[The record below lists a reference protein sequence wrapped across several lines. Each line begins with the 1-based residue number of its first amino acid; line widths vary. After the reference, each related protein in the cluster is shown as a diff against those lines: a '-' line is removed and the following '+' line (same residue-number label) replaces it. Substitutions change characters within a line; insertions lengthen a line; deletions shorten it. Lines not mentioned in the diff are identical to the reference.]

1 MKPEDRFAPLST
13 APSLLIVVAA
23 WNFMLSGV
31 ANGLLAIMLIGGAK
45 GTTLNL
51 GVLAA
56 AVGLRLAA
64 AGGLFWTGLLL
75 KRGERRGGWLA
86 LAFTLLPVLPL
97 LLGAPADW
105 VTILWTVVS
114 LLVLASIWNDLT

>member
-1 MKPEDRFAPLST
+1 MLNG
-13 APSLLIVVAA
+13 AA
-23 WNFMLSGV
+23 N
-31 ANGLLAIMLIGGAK
+31 ALLAVTLIAAVK
-45 GTTLNL
+45 GTGLHPAML
-51 GVLAA
+51 VA
-56 AVGLRLAA
+56 AVGRRLAA

-97 LLGAPADW
+97 VLGAPADW
-105 VTILWTVVS
+105 VTILLTVVS

>member
-23 WNFMLSGV
+23 WNFMLNGV
-31 ANGLLAIMLIGGAK
+31 ANTVFAILLITAAGRAGL
-45 GTTLNL
+45 NPV
-51 GVLAA
+51 VLMAA
-56 AVGLRLAA
+56 AGLRLAA

-86 LAFTLLPVLPL
+86 LGFTLLPVLPIL
-97 LLGAPADW
+97 FGAPVDW
-105 VTILWTVVS
+105 VTVLLTVVS